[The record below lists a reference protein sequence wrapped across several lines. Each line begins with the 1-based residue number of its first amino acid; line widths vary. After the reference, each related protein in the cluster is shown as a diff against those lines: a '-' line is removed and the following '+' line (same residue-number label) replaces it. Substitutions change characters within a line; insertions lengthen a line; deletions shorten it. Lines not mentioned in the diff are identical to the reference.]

1 MTGDDAFRT
10 LIQQVRAGDQ
20 QAASELVRQYEP
32 AIRRAVR
39 MRLTDPRLNRVL
51 DSMDICQSVLASF
64 FVRAAAGQFEMEK
77 PEQLVKLLVTMARNK
92 LLDQARKQQATRRDQ
107 RRVAAADAEELEAV
121 PGTGS
126 TPSQVLVGKELL
138 QRVRDEL
145 SDEERYLVD
154 QRILGRDWPDI
165 AAELGER
172 PDTLRMRLT
181 RAMNRVASRL
191 GLDEVPHE

>member
-1 MTGDDAFRT
+1 MSGDDAFRT
-10 LIQQVRAGDQ
+10 LIEQVRAGDQ
-20 QAASELVRQYEP
+20 QAASQLVRQFEP

-64 FVRAAAGQFEMEK
+64 FVRAAAGQFEMDK

-107 RRVAAADAEELEAV
+107 RRIEAADAKALEAV
-121 PGTGS
+121 AGTSS

-145 SDEERYLVD
+145 SEEERYLVD
-154 QRILGRDWPDI
+154 QRILGRDWPEI

-172 PDTLRMRLT
+172 ADTLRMRLT
-181 RAMNRVASRL
+181 RAMNRVAQRL
-191 GLDEVPHE
+191 GLDEVPS